1 MPTTSRNEIDE
12 KRKEKDKPVMRAK
25 HDGLAFSP
33 PWLSPSSP
41 RPAEIRRNLRLCLH
55 RRVSMASSICFLHQA
70 TILPEP
76 PGHEIPQTGS
86 MPVSPPPTGA
96 AAQGVRAAPSH
107 QRSTCLLSIAGTH
120 RAKRNGTERE
130 EYG

>member
-1 MPTTSRNEIDE
+1 MVTISVKILFPSSS
-12 KRKEKDKPVMRAK
+12 
-25 HDGLAFSP
+25 L
-33 PWLSPSSP
+33 WLSPSSP
-41 RPAEIRRNLRLCLH
+41 HLSLDKAQFEAGRGTRRGSL
-55 RRVSMASSICFLHQA
+55 ASSICFPHQA

-86 MPVSPPPTGA
+86 MPVSPPPTVA

-107 QRSTCLLSIAGTH
+107 QRSTCLLSIAGKH

-130 EYG
+130 EFGR